1 MYIGNKQESFYIL
14 YKATLQCTHEGIRL
28 CSKGNEMGGAG
39 VWLSNK
45 ASHCESAEVKNE
57 SHKRRSGSLCEC
69 NSPTVVLITHK
80 DIPWDPGVC

>member
-45 ASHCESAEVKNE
+45 ASHCESAEGRTRVTNAGVGP
-57 SHKRRSGSLCEC
+57 SVSAIHQQLC
-69 NSPTVVLITHK
+69 S
-80 DIPWDPGVC
+80 